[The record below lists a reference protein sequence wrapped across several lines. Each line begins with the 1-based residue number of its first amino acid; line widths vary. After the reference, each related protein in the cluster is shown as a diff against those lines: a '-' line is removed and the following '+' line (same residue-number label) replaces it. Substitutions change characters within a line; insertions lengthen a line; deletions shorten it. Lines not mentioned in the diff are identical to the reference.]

1 MVGFGPKQAWLAV
14 QGGDASAI
22 VAALGLRD
30 LGEVDWRTGLDM
42 AYLTDD
48 RLVLTPPLPGA
59 GGTNWVLVAGRWLL
73 VESAVDAAAL
83 SAKLGR
89 EVQAFATYRTHEVH
103 RWERALGGVLVRA
116 FGFRGDTGE
125 VTRWTGEPDAAE
137 RGIGLPESLDGE
149 PDVLVGEADVLGLA
163 GAWSI
168 DPTTL
173 EGQPAPGP
181 LRVAAAT

>member
-14 QGGDASAI
+14 RGGDAA
-22 VAALGLRD
+22 VVVVALGLRD
-30 LGEVDWRTGLDM
+30 LGEVGWRTGVDM

-48 RLVLTPPLPGA
+48 RLLLTPPLPGA
-59 GGTNWVLVAGRWLL
+59 GGTDWVLVAGRWLL
-73 VESAVDAAAL
+73 DESSVDVAAL
-83 SAKLGR
+83 SARLGR

-103 RWERALGGVLVRA
+103 RWQRAVDGVLVRA

-137 RGIGLPESLDGE
+137 RAAGLPASLAAE
-149 PDVLVGEADVLGLA
+149 PDVLVGEVDVLRLA
-163 GAWSI
+163 GAWSV

-173 EGQPAPGP
+173 EGRPAPGP
-181 LRVAAAT
+181 PRVAAVP